1 MQNALAFT
9 DPRLQQAGR
18 ASLQAG
24 AAQAS
29 SPVPDAPLP
38 SANALA
44 PKALPQNPFRPAPM
58 KPQNTLLESAVSG
71 FQRGFDPK
79 GYQAGQ
85 DKAKADQAEALKIQI
100 ATLKNIR
107 AMPLEQ
113 RMQVL
118 PQLSQQIGKD
128 IPPELMQ
135 DQAIDS
141 HLALMMGEAGMAPE
155 APEPKN
161 PIIIGNNAYDP
172 ETYQPIIQ
180 GEAKPNLPD
189 GWQMGENGPE
199 PIPGYAEW
207 YRKIHPGDSQGSGSQ
222 FVDVPP
228 AEMEALGYPKG
239 TLGQRNT
246 KTNEIQIKSRPST
259 QMTGQPTESE
269 RKYAFYAKNAKHGL
283 DVVNS
288 METKQGFNRA
298 DGWTWATSWTNQN
311 ARSYDQGMSQFID
324 SWLRAMT
331 GAAATPSEIE
341 FYKQQW
347 TPQLGDGPDVI
358 KQKRDAR
365 NQAVVDMEAA
375 AGRGL
380 PQGSTPAPVASE
392 SAPAG
397 PTFPDGTPIT
407 PETLQ
412 QLPPELRQFWERK
425 LPAQQADPTDEAFI
439 DGLFSDQGA
448 GDQVPDGVDPQ
459 DWQYMTPEER
469 ALFQ

>member
-155 APEPKN
+155 APDYQFLQGPDGAISLGNKGTGQVQQVQPGTPKPKN

-288 METKQGFNRA
+288 METKQGFNRV
-298 DGWTWATSWTNQN
+298 
-311 ARSYDQGMSQFID
+311 M
-324 SWLRAMT
+324 
-331 GAAATPSEIE
+331 
-341 FYKQQW
+341 
-347 TPQLGDGPDVI
+347 
-358 KQKRDAR
+358 
-365 NQAVVDMEAA
+365 
-375 AGRGL
+375 
-380 PQGSTPAPVASE
+380 
-392 SAPAG
+392 
-397 PTFPDGTPIT
+397 
-407 PETLQ
+407 
-412 QLPPELRQFWERK
+412 
-425 LPAQQADPTDEAFI
+425 DE
-439 DGLFSDQGA
+439 
-448 GDQVPDGVDPQ
+448 P
-459 DWQYMTPEER
+459 ER
-469 ALFQ
+469 AQLRPGHEPVH